1 VPVVRVEVPCDVGG
15 VPVARRAAADALR
28 DVVDEAVLDA
38 AELVVSELVA
48 NAVLHGAPPVRLVVA
63 AQDGGGAR
71 VEVHD
76 GSRALPVRPRA
87 PLEGLT
93 GRGLGLVDAVCSG
106 WGVDAVHWGK
116 CVWVELTPGSVA
128 AAQPTAVDVD
138 EWLAR
143 SDDWPDET
151 DRPLFPVVL
160 EDVPTDLLL
169 ADGAHVDSLVRELV
183 LSATGARSGL
193 TAQLPEHVA
202 DLVRRLQGEFA
213 DVRAAVTRQAAAAAE
228 RGDQRTTLS
237 LSLPADA
244 ADAGERYLAAL
255 EAADAHAREERLL
268 TLAAPAQQQ
277 AFRRWYVTALVTAVR
292 RAAAG
297 RPPAPLPSF
306 ETHLLR
312 EIDRI
317 AALQL
322 VSERSARLQRA
333 SAALTGALSR
343 SQVAEVVLAEAT
355 AELLADRGLLL
366 VAGPGAV
373 RIAASR
379 GLDDASLAAVAQ
391 AWAQE
396 RPLPARTAWTTGEPV
411 WLETSEQLAEHPDL
425 AEVEPGTAAQC
436 AVPLPVAGHLA
447 GVLVLGFREA
457 RAFSE
462 DERAF
467 LTALAAVGAQA
478 VERADLYDASADLAG
493 RLGRLQAVTT
503 ALTEAGGVEDVLD
516 VVLAHATGLVGAR
529 NAALCLLD
537 DDGHT
542 VRTVRMVPDLGP
554 DHGGWA
560 VFDVTDPT
568 PASEALRTGE
578 VVYAADIDERDRRW
592 PAVSRFARD
601 FEHSLVLLPM
611 NAGGRALGVVSL
623 SFPAVRGEEPALPF
637 LQAFAD
643 ACGSALERARAAERL
658 RAANDRLTFLARAS
672 EELTSSLDV
681 ERTLAGLARL
691 SVPRLAD
698 WCVVH
703 LLQDGE
709 LRALTVQHADPDL
722 TASVAEVQRRWPERL
737 SDPTGVG
744 RVVRTG
750 EPLLVPDIPALT
762 EELRRAGTP
771 VPARDPEHQAVL
783 DALGLHSCIVVPLAA
798 RGRTLGALTFIAAE
812 SRRTYGEADLSFAMD
827 LGRRAAVALDNA
839 RLFAASAQGG
849 VRAGVAQDDDRA
861 ATTARLLETMP
872 DAFFRLDRQWRFTY
886 VNRQA
891 EKLLLR
897 GREELLGRGIWDEF
911 PDAVGGP
918 FHVSYER
925 AAETGQQVVFE
936 EHFRPL
942 STWLEVRASP
952 DAEGLSVFFHDVTT
966 RKAAEQERERAAQRL
981 AVLADA
987 TRELVAA
994 LEPAAV
1000 LERLLQ
1006 VLVPAMAD
1014 WVVAVLPGAA
1024 DDAVPWLVRAAHR
1037 DAASDRVLQSSLAEH
1052 PEVVLRVPRV
1062 REVLATGQA
1071 QLVSEPDGSAL
1082 RAAGPRAEGVVRGL
1096 GLASA
1101 VLVPLHAGASTLG
1114 VMAIGVGAG
1123 RPPYTEDDLATAED
1137 IGGRAGLAVQ
1147 NALLFERQRTAVEV
1161 LQRSLLTALPEPTE
1175 LELAARY
1182 RAAAREAQVGGDWYD
1197 AFQQPD
1203 GATVL
1208 VIGDVMGHDVGAAA
1222 AMGQVRSLLRGTA
1235 YDRQESPARVLARVD
1250 AALQG
1255 LRIDT
1260 LATALV
1266 ARLEQQTA
1274 QQRAAGTTTLRWSS
1288 AGHPPAMLLR
1298 AGGGVDVLAAE
1309 DDLLLGLDPSAER
1322 RDHVAEVAAGDT
1334 LLLYTDGLVERRDSA
1349 LAEGVERLRT
1359 ALAELAEAP
1368 LDVLCDALLG
1378 RLLPEAADDD
1388 VALVAV
1394 RPRRVA
1400 VPVPTQPVRRTPVS

>member
-1 VPVVRVEVPCDVGG
+1 MAIARVDVTADVGG
-15 VPVARRAAADALR
+15 VPEARRAAARVLR
-28 DVVDEAVLDA
+28 DVVDDAVLDA

-48 NAVLHGAPPVRLVVA
+48 NAVLHGAPPVALVVA
-63 AQDGGGAR
+63 PQDGGGAR
-71 VEVHD
+71 LEVHD

-93 GRGLGLVDAVCSG
+93 GRGLGLVDAVSSA
-106 WGVDAVHWGK
+106 WGVDAVPEGK
-116 CVWVELTPGSVA
+116 CVWVELTPSSVA
-128 AAQPTAVDVD
+128 AAQPGAVDVD
-138 EWLAR
+138 AWLAG
-143 SDDWPDET
+143 SDWPDDV

-169 ADGAHVDSLVRELV
+169 ADGAHVDSVVRELV
-183 LSATGARSGL
+183 LSATGATSGL
-193 TAQLPEHVA
+193 TPQLPEHVA
-202 DLVRRLQGEFA
+202 DLVRRLRGEFA
-213 DVRAAVTRQAAAAAE
+213 DVRSAVMRQAVAAAE

-237 LSLPADA
+237 LSLPAA
-244 ADAGERYLAAL
+244 AAEAGERYLAAL
-255 EAADAHAREERLL
+255 ERADAHAREERLL
-268 TLAAPAQQQ
+268 TLAAPPQQQ
-277 AFRRWYVTALVTAVR
+277 AFRRWYVSSLVAAVR

-333 SAALTGALSR
+333 SAALSGALSR
-343 SQVAEVVLAEAT
+343 SQVAEVVLGEAV

-366 VAGPGAV
+366 AAGPGAV
-373 RIAASR
+373 RVVASH
-379 GLDDASLAAVAQ
+379 GLDDARLADVAE

-396 RPLPARTAWTTGEPV
+396 RPLPARTAWTSGEPV
-411 WLETSEQLAEHPDL
+411 WLETPEERAAYPALEEA
-425 AEVEPGTAAQC
+425 EPGTAAQC

-447 GVLVLGFREA
+447 GVLVLDFREP
-457 RAFSE
+457 RLFSE

-467 LTALAAVGAQA
+467 LSALAAVGAQA

-493 RLGRLQAVTT
+493 RLTRLQAVTT
-503 ALTEAGGVEDVLD
+503 ALTEAEGVDDVLD
-516 VVLAHATGLVGAR
+516 VVLSHATGLVGAR
-529 NAALCLLD
+529 NAALCLLE
-537 DDGHT
+537 DDGRT

-560 VFDVTDPT
+560 VFDVDDPT
-568 PASEALRTGE
+568 PASEALRTGD
-578 VVYAADIDERDRRW
+578 VVYAASIAERDRRW
-592 PAVSRFARD
+592 PAMRQYARD
-601 FEHSLVLLPM
+601 FEHSIVLLPM
-611 NAGGRALGVVSL
+611 NAGGRPLGVVSL
-623 SFPAVRGEEPALPF
+623 SFPAVAGEEPALPF

-643 ACGSALERARAAERL
+643 ACGSALERARAAARL
-658 RAANDRLTFLARAS
+658 REANERLTFLARAS

-691 SVPRLAD
+691 SVPTLAD

-709 LRALTVQHADPDL
+709 LRALTVQHADPAK
-722 TASVAEVQRRWPERL
+722 TAMVAEAQRRWPERL

-744 RVVRTG
+744 PVVRTG
-750 EPLLVPDIPALT
+750 EPLLVPDIPALLR
-762 EELRRAGTP
+762 ELERSGTP
-771 VPARDPEHQAVL
+771 PLPRDPEHQALL
-783 DALGLHSCIVVPLAA
+783 DELGLHSCIAVPLAA

-827 LGRRAAVALDNA
+827 LARRAAVALDNA
-839 RLFAASAQGG
+839 RLFTAAAQRGVHSA
-849 VRAGVAQDDDRA
+849 VTEPDDRTA
-861 ATTARLLETMP
+861 STARLLETMP

-891 EKLLLR
+891 ERLLLR
-897 GREELLGRGIWDEF
+897 GREELLGRGVWDEF
-911 PDAVGGP
+911 PEAVGGP
-918 FHVSYER
+918 FQVHYER
-925 AAETGQQVVFE
+925 AADTGQQVVFE
-936 EHFRPL
+936 EHFLPL
-942 STWLEVRASP
+942 GTWFEVRASP
-952 DAEGLSVFFHDVTT
+952 DAEGLSVFFHDVNT

-981 AVLADA
+981 ALLADA

-1006 VLVPAMAD
+1006 VLVPAAAD
-1014 WVVAVLPGAA
+1014 WAVAVLPGGPDEHA
-1024 DDAVPWLVRAAHR
+1024 PPLVRAAHR
-1037 DAASDRVLQSSLAEH
+1037 DPAAHLRLTGAVARRPEAVLA
-1052 PEVVLRVPRV
+1052 VPRV
-1062 REVLATGQA
+1062 ADVLATGEA
-1071 QLVSEPDGSAL
+1071 QLVMAPDGSAL
-1082 RAAGPRAEGVVRGL
+1082 RAAGPEVEVLVRGL
-1096 GLASA
+1096 GLESA
-1101 VLVPLHAGASTLG
+1101 VLVPLHAGATTLG
-1114 VMAIGVGAG
+1114 VMAMGAG
-1123 RPPYTEDDLATAED
+1123 PDRPPFTDEDLETAQD

-1161 LQRSLLTALPEPTE
+1161 LQRSLLTALPEPDQ

-1208 VIGDVMGHDVGAAA
+1208 VIGDVMGHDVDAAA

-1235 YDRQESPARVLARVD
+1235 YDRQESPARVLTRVD
-1250 AALQG
+1250 GALQG

-1266 ARLEQQTA
+1266 ARLEQTRE
-1274 QQRAAGTTTLRWSS
+1274 QQAAGTTTLRWSS
-1288 AGHPPAMLLR
+1288 AGHPPAMLLSATGR
-1298 AGGGVDVLAAE
+1298 VDVLAAD
-1309 DDLLLGLDPSAER
+1309 DDLLLGLDPAAER
-1322 RDHVAEVAAGDT
+1322 RDHVLEMQAGDT
-1334 LLLYTDGLVERRDSA
+1334 LVLYTDGLVERRDSA
-1349 LAEGVERLRT
+1349 LAEGVDRLRT
-1359 ALAELAEAP
+1359 ALTEL
-1368 LDVLCDALLG
+1368 CLLYTS
-1378 RLLPEAADDD
+1378 PS
-1388 VALVAV
+1388 
-1394 RPRRVA
+1394 PRDLSTSRMPSSA
-1400 VPVPTQPVRRTPVS
+1400 